1 MITILVDHDIEGQAA
16 LLWSTFIDE
25 GWPIDL
31 PMQMVRF
38 IDIDLAI
45 TSTDRIVWRFVQAQQ
60 MFLLTGNR
68 NMDGDD
74 SLEQTIRDENHVG
87 ALPIFTVGRVDRM
100 AERQYRIECVNRI
113 IEVLL
118 DLDNFRGVGRVFI
131 P

>member
-1 MITILVDHDIEGQAA
+1 
-16 LLWSTFIDE
+16 
-25 GWPIDL
+25 
-31 PMQMVRF
+31 MVRF